1 MLNDHCVTKLIN
13 LERVKFKYID
23 IQDDTIRI
31 FVVPKHDVVMCP
43 VCSRLTSKL
52 VDTTPKA
59 YKDLNIL
66 NRICYIEIDHRRF
79 ECSECSKTF
88 MEPLA
93 FTGPNRHYTK
103 RFESEVYECCKET
116 NAVYA
121 GAKYGIDD
129 KTAASI
135 YQSVAQQKL
144 EIQTPSHPV
153 EEIGI
158 DEISMHKGHKD
169 FVLVITDITN
179 KRVLEVL
186 PDRKKETLKEYLSGL
201 SASVKSGIKAVAIDL
216 WNAYRSAVEEELPN
230 AMIVADRFHVMQSLN
245 KALDT
250 CRKKEKRASK
260 DEEIWK
266 HAKYTLLKNQEDL
279 SDKERIILARVCSAS
294 KSLKTCYELKESFRA
309 IFNDT
314 DSRNEAQ
321 KKLYA
326 WIFDVI
332 EADLDQYYSFVK
344 TLLNWGDNIINYFL
358 KGLSSGFVEGVNNK
372 IKLIKRKAFGFVN
385 FENFRTKIRDCFS

>member
-1 MLNDHCVTKLIN
+1 MLNNHCVTTLIN
-13 LERVKFKYID
+13 LERVKFKDVD
-23 IQDDTIRI
+23 IQDDTVRF
-31 FVVPKHDVVMCP
+31 FVISEHDVMMCP
-43 VCSRLTSKL
+43 ECSRLTSKL
-52 VDTTPKA
+52 VDTTPKV
-59 YKDLNIL
+59 YKDLNVL
-66 NRICYIEIDHRRF
+66 NRVCHIEIDHRRF
-79 ECSECSKTF
+79 ECCECFKTF

-93 FTGPNRHYTK
+93 FAGPNRRYTY

-121 GAKYGIDD
+121 GTKFGISD

-135 YQSVAQQKL
+135 YQSVALQKL
-144 EIQTPSHPV
+144 DKQMPLKLI

-179 KRVLEVL
+179 KRVIEVL
-186 PDRKKETLKEYLSGL
+186 PDRKKETVKAFLHGL
-201 SASVKSGIKAVAIDL
+201 SESLKHGIKAVAIDL
-216 WNAYRSAVEEELPN
+216 WSAYRSAVEEELPQ
-230 AMIVADRFHVMQSLN
+230 AIIVADRFHVMQNLN

-279 SDKERIILARVCSAS
+279 SDEERIILAKVCGAS
-294 KSLKTCYELKESFRA
+294 KSLKMCYDLKERFRA

-314 DSRNEAQ
+314 DNRDEAQ
-321 KKLYA
+321 KKLYN
-326 WIFDVI
+326 WIFDVVKS
-332 EADLDQYYSFVK
+332 DLEEYYGFVK
-344 TLLNWGDNIINYFL
+344 TLLNWGENIVNYFVNR
-358 KGLSSGFVEGVNNK
+358 LSSGFVEGVNNK

-385 FENFRTKIRDCFS
+385 FENFRIKIKDCFS